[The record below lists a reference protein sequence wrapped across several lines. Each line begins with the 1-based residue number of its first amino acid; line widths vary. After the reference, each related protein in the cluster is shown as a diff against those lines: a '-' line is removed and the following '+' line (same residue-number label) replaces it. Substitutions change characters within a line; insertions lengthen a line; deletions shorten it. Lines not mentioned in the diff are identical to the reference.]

1 MKDVCKIPEL
11 GIGKNNVI
19 KRQDVQLIRTQF
31 DKCYIVFWIAE
42 KGSKKEG
49 ISQIFCVKWWY
60 AKNGKAMWSKVSK
73 HKKI

>member
-42 KGSKKEG
+42 KGSKRKEFLK
-49 ISQIFCVKWWY
+49 SFVSNDDMLRMVKLCEV
-60 AKNGKAMWSKVSK
+60 K
-73 HKKI
+73 